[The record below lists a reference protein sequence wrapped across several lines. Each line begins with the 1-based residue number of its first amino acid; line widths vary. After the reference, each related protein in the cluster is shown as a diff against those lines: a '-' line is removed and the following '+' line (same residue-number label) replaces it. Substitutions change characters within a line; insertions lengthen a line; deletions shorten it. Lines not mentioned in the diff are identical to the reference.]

1 MGTQELCP
9 LCVGRSVLEASP
21 VTDQRELL
29 TLPPAGT
36 AALNYAE
43 KTKKENAFVHIL
55 ALSRFNH
62 SETPPLKQASE
73 RVAGI

>member
-21 VTDQRELL
+21 VTDQWELL

-36 AALNYAE
+36 AE
-43 KTKKENAFVHIL
+43 KTKKENAFVPIL
-55 ALSRFNH
+55 ALSKFNH